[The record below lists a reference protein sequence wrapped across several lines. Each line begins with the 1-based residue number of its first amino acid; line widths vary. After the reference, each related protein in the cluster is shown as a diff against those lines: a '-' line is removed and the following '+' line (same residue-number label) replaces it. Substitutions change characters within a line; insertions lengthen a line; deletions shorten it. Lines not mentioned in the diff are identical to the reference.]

1 MQSAFL
7 AALVLGLSVSTLDQD
22 TAASEHQALIKGW
35 ENAFRDYHKAY
46 TAAKTDD
53 ERKAIHA
60 TFPKPIFQ
68 DRFMELARKYPKDP
82 ATIDSLVWVL
92 QNPWYGP
99 QAEKNYAEALEIL
112 TRDFL
117 QHEKLIDA
125 CESLAYP
132 FNSSV
137 SAGGLHPGAERLLR
151 TALEKSP
158 NRDVKGIACFSL
170 ACYLRFHSGWRTG
183 KMPQRQADAMAAESV
198 ARLKQVIEQFGDVK
212 AAGHHTIGELADST
226 LYEIHNLAKG
236 KVAPDITGEDLDGA
250 PLKLSDYRGK
260 VVVLNFWASWC
271 GPCMAMVPQERALVK
286 RLEGKP
292 FVLLGFN
299 GDDERATGSKV
310 AKRESMTWRSWWDAG
325 REGAVIRRW
334 NVRGWPTTYIL
345 DAQGVIRYRNLR
357 GQELD
362 DAVDTLVNELDP
374 SLIGKATVGWIAL
387 GGAMVGLLLWGAATL
402 RPRLNARRQIAL

>member
-7 AALVLGLSVSTLDQD
+7 AALVLGLSFSTLDQE
-22 TAASEHQALIKGW
+22 TAASEHQALVKAW

-46 TAAKTDD
+46 GAAKTDARTKGD
-53 ERKAIHA
+53 PRHFSQAASSRTASWRWPGSTPKIPPPSIH
-60 TFPKPIFQ
+60 
-68 DRFMELARKYPKDP
+68 
-82 ATIDSLVWVL
+82 SVWVL

-125 CESLAYP
+125 CDSLGYP
-132 FNSSV
+132 FNASI

-158 NRDVKGIACFSL
+158 SRDVKGIACFSL
-170 ACYLRFHSGWRTG
+170 ACYLRFHAGWRTG
-183 KMPQRQADAMAAESV
+183 KMPQPQADAMAAESV
-198 ARLKQVIEQFGDVK
+198 ARFEQVIEQFGDVK
-212 AAGHHTIGELADST
+212 VAGQHTLGELADSA
-226 LYEIHNLAKG
+226 LFEIHNLAKG
-236 KVAPDITGEDLDGA
+236 KVAPNITGEDLEGA
-250 PLKLSDYRGK
+250 LLKLSDFRGK

-299 GDDERATGSKV
+299 GDDERATASKV
-310 AKRESMTWRSWWDAG
+310 AKSEGMSWRSWWDAG
-325 REGAVIRRW
+325 REAQSS
-334 NVRGWPTTYIL
+334 
-345 DAQGVIRYRNLR
+345 DAG
-357 GQELD
+357 
-362 DAVDTLVNELDP
+362 T
-374 SLIGKATVGWIAL
+374 
-387 GGAMVGLLLWGAATL
+387 
-402 RPRLNARRQIAL
+402 